1 MIVVDTSVWVDFFR
15 GVADRRTSL
24 LRALVVDG
32 EAVVGDLI
40 LCEILQGLPS
50 EAEAARV
57 AERLDLL
64 PMVGM
69 VGPKIALEAARNY
82 RILRRKGI
90 TVRRTYPDRDLLH
103 RLRLSPSAQRSGFP
117 ADGRAPGPPGGM
129 RARVLSSGAIA
140 AAAEP
145 DP

>member
-15 GVADRRTSL
+15 GVADRRASL
-24 LRALVVDG
+24 LRALGVDG

-57 AERLDLL
+57 VERLDLL

-69 VGPKIALEAARNY
+69 VGPKIALEAVRNY

-90 TVRRTYPDRDLLH
+90 TVGRTMDILIGTFCIASGFRLLH
-103 RLRLSPSAQRSGFP
+103 NDQDSRPMVEHLGLLEA
-117 ADGRAPGPPGGM
+117 
-129 RARVLSSGAIA
+129 
-140 AAAEP
+140 
-145 DP
+145 